1 MIKAWMLLT
10 VLAACVQ
17 AAFGVKKIN
26 HLAGMI
32 LPAGFLAFGIYAFS
46 QLLKVGIEVNVLLAF
61 MIPPVFLASL
71 FELTYWRSRFKEQA
85 AAQE

>member
-17 AAFGVKKIN
+17 VALGFRKGN

-32 LPAGFLAFGIYAFS
+32 LPAGFFAFGVYAFS
-46 QLLKVGIEVNVLLAF
+46 HLFKVGIEVNVLLAF

-71 FELTYWRSRFKEQA
+71 FELTYWRRCFKEQA
-85 AAQE
+85 AAQK